1 MTSANLFAKFKP
13 NHKPYTNPLKQINT
27 QLRWLE
33 MVKTVDLKEAT
44 NNLQKLLEEI
54 TEEDNQYIIKSNG
67 QNIAVLLSYNDY
79 QDFTAY
85 QKRKERSKKRFFEI
99 VDQIRERNKDV
110 PYEQIEKDVA
120 QAVAEVK
127 QMELEKLQNQ

>member
-1 MTSANLFAKFKP
+1 
-13 NHKPYTNPLKQINT
+13 
-27 QLRWLE
+27 